1 MSNKA
6 MYILVNEDIKI
17 GKGKLAGQ
25 VGHASISWLYRN
37 FIKDYDGNHVWVTE
51 EMQIFLDDYMEEQ
64 KKIILKCPQ
73 WKLEELE
80 REGKYIVIRDKGLTQ
95 LEPNTLTCVCVG
107 IYDRDLDEVPE
118 WIRELKLYS
127 K

>member
-25 VGHASISWLYRN
+25 TAHSSLTWLYRN
-37 FIKDYDGNHVWVTE
+37 FIKDYNGNVINITE
-51 EMQIFLDDYMEEQ
+51 EMQTFLDDYMKVQ

-73 WKLEELE
+73 RKLEELE
-80 REGKYIVIRDKGLTQ
+80 GKGEYIVIRDKGLTQ
-95 LEPNTLTCVCVG
+95 LEPNTLTCVCIG
-107 IYDRDLDEVPE
+107 IYDRDLDEVPK
-118 WIRELKLYS
+118 WVKELKLYS

>member
-25 VGHASISWLYRN
+25 VGHAVCTYMYRN
-37 FIKDYDGNHVWVTE
+37 YIRRYDGGFVRWTND
-51 EMQIFLDDYMEEQ
+51 MLRYIDDYMEVQ

-80 REGKYIVIRDKGLTQ
+80 KEGKYIVIRDKGLTQ
-95 LEPNTLTCVCVG
+95 LEPNTLTCICIGVF
-107 IYDRDLDEVPE
+107 DRDLNEVPE
-118 WIRELKLYS
+118 WVKELKLYS

>member
-6 MYILVNEDIKI
+6 MYILVNEDVKI

-25 VGHASISWLYRN
+25 TAHASLTWLYRN
-37 FIKDYDGNHVWVTE
+37 FIKDYQGGSINITE
-51 EMQIFLDDYMEEQ
+51 TMQTFLDDYMEVQ

-80 REGKYIVIRDKGLTQ
+80 REGKYVVIRDKGLTQ
-95 LEPNTLTCVCVG
+95 LKPNTLTCVCIGVF
-107 IYDRDLDEVPE
+107 DRDLNEVPS
-118 WIRELKLYS
+118 WVKELKLYS

>member
-25 VGHASISWLYRN
+25 VGHVVCTYMYRTY
-37 FIKDYDGNHVWVTE
+37 IKDYSGQLIDIPENNQT
-51 EMQIFLDDYMEEQ
+51 FLDDYMGTQ

-73 WKLEELE
+73 SKLEDLE
-80 REGKYIVIRDKGLTQ
+80 KDGRFIVIRDKGLTQ

-107 IYDRDLDEVPE
+107 IYDRDLDEVPD
-118 WIRELKLYS
+118 WISELKLYS

>member
-25 VGHASISWLYRN
+25 AAHASLTWLYRN
-37 FIKDYDGNHVWVTE
+37 FIKDYDGNSIGITE
-51 EMQIFLDDYMEEQ
+51 NMQTFLDDYMEVQ

-95 LEPNTLTCVCVG
+95 LEPNTLTCICTGVS
-107 IYDRDLDEVPE
+107 DRDLNEVPE
-118 WIRELKLYS
+118 WVKELKLYS

>member
-25 VGHASISWLYRN
+25 VGHAVCVYMYRGIQQMFFEEDSKEQMSIMSHM
-37 FIKDYDGNHVWVTE
+37 DE
-51 EMQIFLDDYMEEQ
+51 YMLCQ
-64 KKIILKCPQ
+64 KKIILRCPQ
-73 WKLEELE
+73 SKLEELE
-80 REGKYIVIRDKGLTQ
+80 KIGYITIRDKGLTQ
-95 LEPNTLTCVCVG
+95 LEPNTLTCINVG
-107 IYDRDLDEVPE
+107 ILDKEQVPD
-118 WIRELKLYS
+118 WIQEMKLYS

>member
-25 VGHASISWLYRN
+25 TAHAAITFLYRN
-37 FIKDYDGNHVWVTE
+37 FIKDYNGNKITITE
-51 EMQIFLDDYMEEQ
+51 EMQDYLDDYMAVQ

-73 WKLEELE
+73 HKLEELE
-80 REGKYIVIRDKGLTQ
+80 KDGSYIVIRDKGLTQ
-95 LEPNTLTCVCVG
+95 LEPNTLTCVCAG
-107 IYDRDLDEVPE
+107 IYDRDLNEVPD
-118 WIRELKLYS
+118 WIQELKLYS

>member
-1 MSNKA
+1 

-25 VGHASISWLYRN
+25 VGHAVCTYLYRT
-37 FIKDYDGNHVWVTE
+37 FIKDYSGNLVWVTE
-51 EMQIFLDDYMEEQ
+51 EMQGFLDDYMESQ

-73 WKLEELE
+73 SKLEQLE
-80 REGKYIVIRDKGLTQ
+80 AEGNYIVIRDKGLTQ

-107 IYDRDLDEVPE
+107 IFDRDKDQVPD
-118 WIRELKLYS
+118 WIRGLKLYS